1 MAYKFFYPSRGE
13 TLNNNPRLKSLM
25 DSTVASASHLTFV
38 GWRPD
43 TGIDLIQLVRA
54 NFQDVTVIEI
64 FKRNADVLQS
74 TGLCRVICDDVANFD
89 RHLQVNEKQV
99 LIWQDGP
106 EHVEMNRSV
115 EIIKNA
121 QKYFQNIIIATPD
134 GIHPQDEIQD
144 NPYERHL
151 SSWFSQDYID
161 LGFNVS
167 NLDQE
172 GFLTGVWRRS

>member
-13 TLNNNPRLKSLM
+13 TLNKNPSFKATV
-25 DSTVASASHLTFV
+25 DSIVASASHLTFV

-43 TGIDLIQLVRA
+43 TGIDHLQLIKA
-54 NFQDVTVIEI
+54 NFQDITVIEI
-64 FKRNADVLQS
+64 FKRNADVLKS
-74 TGLCRVICDDVANFD
+74 TELCRVICDDVANFE
-89 RHLQVNEKQV
+89 RHLSQKEKQV

-106 EHVEMNRSV
+106 EHVEMKNSV

-121 QKYFQNIIIATPD
+121 QKHFSNIIIATPD

-151 SSWFSQDYID
+151 SSWFRSDYVD
-161 LGFNVS
+161 LNFIPS
-167 NLDQE
+167 SLDQE
-172 GFLTGVWRRS
+172 GFLTGVWSKR